1 MRELEIFL
9 LIAFGSS
16 NLAIESEF
24 NFFYPIC
31 NTCIE
36 SFRST
41 SVGTRLKCY
50 GSLQNIELRFG
61 SWCIY
66 MCIVF
71 FIISM
76 KQMFRPILLSCVLYI
91 CFILFSNRLIDEHS
105 RDHYRELTFSNRG
118 NNAKIHFLKHVH
130 ALCTY
135 TLLEKACIF
144 LMCMLEKISVFL
156 AYSTRVSLYKGSLKL
171 MASNCY

>member
-1 MRELEIFL
+1 MVPVILQLDWIQL
-9 LIAFGSS
+9 
-16 NLAIESEF
+16 
-24 NFFYPIC
+24 FYYIW

-36 SFRST
+36 SLHST
-41 SVGTRLKCY
+41 SLGTRIKCY
-50 GSLQNIELRFG
+50 ESLENIGLRLG

-66 MCIVF
+66 VHCIFNYVTDYLHET
-71 FIISM
+71 
-76 KQMFRPILLSCVLYI
+76 ILLSCVLLSSCHFI

-118 NNAKIHFLKHVH
+118 NNAKIPFLKRVH

-156 AYSTRVSLYKGSLKL
+156 TYSTRVSLYKGSLKL